1 MDVTIRKAVI
11 SDYESLCE
19 IYVEIDEQHRINH
32 PELFIKPDEY
42 ARAKEYI
49 QEMINDSNKALF
61 VADVDSK
68 VVAFAECYIQQSSN
82 FPVIKKRE
90 WVQLDGIAVKK
101 EYQNRHIGSL
111 LLEKITEWANSKD
124 IQRIE
129 LKVYSFNKNAEDF
142 YSEKG
147 FQVLSKVMYMD
158 L

>member
-32 PELFIKPDEY
+32 PELFIKPEEY

-101 EYQNRHIGSL
+101 EYQNQHIGSL
-111 LLEKITEWANSKD
+111 LLEKITEWADSKE
-124 IQRIE
+124 IKRIE